1 MAKISKAGSLDGVPN
16 VVILVYMKQVILD
29 LDDTT
34 AAELERIAPSR
45 ERKRSAFLRAA
56 VRRAIDDALERQTE
70 AAYRRVPDSTEP
82 WYFDAD
88 AWAKAPRSRRKR

>member
-1 MAKISKAGSLDGVPN
+1 
-16 VVILVYMKQVILD
+16 MKQVILD
-29 LDDTT
+29 LDDAM

-56 VRRAIDDALERQTE
+56 VRRAIDDVLERGTE

-82 WYFDAD
+82 WYFDKD
-88 AWAKAPRSRRKR
+88 EWAKGPRPRRKR